1 MLALRKVLAIG
12 AAGAVGA
19 SAVLAGCGGDEEG
32 VGRKPVIGRKGD
44 DARAGGSLGFPTF
57 ATKNTTRVGGGD
69 PTANAAA
76 IAQAVYS
83 GQVATARPPAV
94 TLVNSGDW
102 QGGIAASVLMSKPT
116 RAPVLLS
123 SADSLPAASR
133 DALATLKPLG
143 SQLPGGAQVIRVG
156 SVATPGN
163 LKATDVKGSNP
174 FALAEAI
181 DKLQT
186 TAARRPSER
195 VVVTT
200 AERAEFAMPAAAWAA
215 KSGEPVLYVTRDGVP
230 PETERALKT
239 HRKPKIYL
247 LGPPGVIS
255 AKVEQ
260 KLKSLGTVKRISA
273 PDPVSNAIAFARFID
288 GPFGWGVV
296 DPGHGLVFAH
306 ADRPLDAAAAAP
318 LSATGKYGP
327 LLLVSGGNQLPQ
339 PLVQYLLDIQPGYE
353 KDPVR
358 GVYNHGW
365 LIGDAKALSPAV
377 QTRIDALL
385 EIIPVSTET
394 TPAPPAPPPT
404 PPARTTPNPP
414 RISRTPPRPSRPS
427 RPSRPTRPAR
437 PSPRPRRTQRPRA

>member
-1 MLALRKVLAIG
+1 
-12 AAGAVGA
+12 
-19 SAVLAGCGGDEEG
+19 
-32 VGRKPVIGRKGD
+32 
-44 DARAGGSLGFPTF
+44 
-57 ATKNTTRVGGGD
+57 
-69 PTANAAA
+69 
-76 IAQAVYS
+76 
-83 GQVATARPPAV
+83 
-94 TLVNSGDW
+94 
-102 QGGIAASVLMSKPT
+102 
-116 RAPVLLS
+116 
-123 SADSLPAASR
+123 
-133 DALATLKPLG
+133 
-143 SQLPGGAQVIRVG
+143 
-156 SVATPGN
+156 
-163 LKATDVKGSNP
+163 
-174 FALAEAI
+174 
-181 DKLQT
+181 
-186 TAARRPSER
+186 
-195 VVVTT
+195 
-200 AERAEFAMPAAAWAA
+200 MPAAAWAA

-260 KLKSLGTVKRISA
+260 KLKALGTVKRISG